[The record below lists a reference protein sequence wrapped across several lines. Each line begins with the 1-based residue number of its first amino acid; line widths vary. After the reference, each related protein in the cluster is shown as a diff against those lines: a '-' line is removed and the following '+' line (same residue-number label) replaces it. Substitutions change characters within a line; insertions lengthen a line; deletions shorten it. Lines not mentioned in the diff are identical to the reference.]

1 MFGLNKPK
9 TEFIRLFE
17 NLQVAEL
24 SISDYNKI
32 YLKKH
37 IESLS
42 YSVNLGWQI
51 LESGLKKS
59 DKPTDKITIAE
70 IGGGTGIISLLARWL
85 GFGKVI
91 YSDTYEQSCIDF
103 EVISNALGLKPNDIV
118 CGSIQE
124 IAAKYKNEIDLIVSR
139 DVVEHIY
146 DPGLFFKQSIEN
158 FYGAVMVH
166 NTSANI
172 YNIFKMGYFKKI
184 QELDEKYGN
193 PNQFKPGDSVDSFYE
208 MRYKFI
214 HSNFSKLP
222 EKTIEKLATNT
233 RGKIYHDIYTEVE
246 NYIETGR
253 IPELL
258 SHPTN
263 TCDPANGNWT
273 EHLLTFE
280 EYNSFV
286 ESLGYK
292 TEWQFAPYDEWRNTG
307 LKKAALKFLNKLI
320 NNSERQAKWIAPAV
334 IMVSV
339 PYYKNNE
346 HL

>member
-1 MFGLNKPK
+1 MFGLDKPK
-9 TEFIRLFE
+9 KEFIRLLE
-17 NLQVAEL
+17 NLKVEEL

-37 IESLS
+37 LESLT
-42 YSVNLGWQI
+42 YSVNLAWQI
-51 LESGLKKS
+51 LELGLKNS
-59 DKPTDKITIAE
+59 DKPIDKIAIAE
-70 IGGGTGIISLLARWL
+70 IGGGTGIISLLAKWL
-85 GFGKVI
+85 GFEKVI
-91 YSDTYEQSCIDF
+91 YSDSYEQSCRDF
-103 EVISNALGLKPNDIV
+103 RVISDTLGLKPDGIV
-118 CGSIQE
+118 CGSIDE
-124 IAAKYKNEIDLIVSR
+124 IAAKYKNQIDVIVSR

-158 FYGAVMVH
+158 FKGAVMVH

-172 YNIFKMGYFKKI
+172 YNIFKRGYFKKF
-184 QELDEKYGN
+184 QQLDEKYGN
-193 PNQFKPGDSVDSFYE
+193 PNQFKPGDSLESFYE

-222 EKTIEKLATNT
+222 ETTIGKLATNT
-233 RGKIYHDIYTEVE
+233 RGKIYHDIYTEVKQF
-246 NYIETGR
+246 IETGR
-253 IPELL
+253 MPELL

-286 ESLGYK
+286 EGFGYK
-292 TEWQFAPYDEWRNTG
+292 TEWHFAPYDEWRNKG
-307 LKKAALKFLNKLI
+307 LKKAGLKFLNSVISNFKWL
-320 NNSERQAKWIAPAV
+320 AKSVTPAV

-339 PYYKNNE
+339 PQSNNK